1 MRGLHRDPS
10 NDPLRWRRK
19 RWLGPQVLHFRRSQA
34 RAYSVVQKA
43 AYSDLDFCDLSTTGS
58 PRWEIV
64 RQYTFWAL
72 VDLSAMSLLT
82 LDVWGSKLSEQVQRG
97 GFRSSIVKSKTN
109 TTTPDA
115 EAESE
120 QTIPSYYVCLSLIPL
135 W

>member
-1 MRGLHRDPS
+1 MVRPPS
-10 NDPLRWRRK
+10 LY
-19 RWLGPQVLHFRRSQA
+19 FRRSQA
-34 RAYSVVQKA
+34 RAYAVVQKA

-58 PRWEIV
+58 PRGRWSGSN
-64 RQYTFWAL
+64 TFWAL
-72 VDLSAMSLLT
+72 VDVSAMSPLT

-97 GFRSSIVKSKTN
+97 GFRSGIVKSKTD

-135 W
+135 